1 MKLTKFTATI
11 MLVLASLFWAGNY
24 VFGKF
29 VISTLKPIQINFL
42 RWLLAVIVLFVLSQI
57 IEKPNWKVIFEKWP
71 ILLTLSLFGII
82 GYNILLYDALFFTTS
97 LNAALINS
105 VNPAMIAIFATLI
118 FREKMSKTNVFGL
131 IISLFGVLIILTRGK
146 LMQLFSI
153 NYNVGDILML
163 LVIISWTIYTLLGKR
178 VSNLPPIGTS
188 AVTVLFGV
196 ILMFP
201 FFVASHLTWSF
212 KPVTFYSIL
221 YLALFPSVGSLIFW
235 NSAVPVVGASKA
247 GIFLNLITVF
257 TAIISIILGNSI
269 SYPQI
274 VGGII
279 VIIGVYLTNK
289 KAYLHKPICK

>member
-11 MLVLASLFWAGNY
+11 MLVFASLFWAGNY

-42 RWLLAVIVLFVLSQI
+42 RWLLAVIILFVLSQI
-57 IEKPNWKVIFEKWP
+57 IEKPDWKMIFKKWP
-71 ILLTLSLFGII
+71 ILLILSLFGII

-105 VNPAMIAIFATLI
+105 VNPAMIAVFATLLLG
-118 FREKMSKTNVFGL
+118 ENMSRVNVFGL
-131 IISLFGVLIILTRGK
+131 LISLLGVLIILTQGK

-153 NYNVGDILML
+153 NYNVGDVFML
-163 LVIISWTIYTLLGKR
+163 LVIISWTIYTLLEKK

-212 KPVTFYSIL
+212 KPVTIYSIL
-221 YLALFPSVGSLIFW
+221 YLAIFPSVGSLVFW
-235 NSAVPVVGASKA
+235 NSAVPIVGASKA

-257 TAIISIILGNSI
+257 TAIISILLGNGI
-269 SYPQI
+269 SYSQI
-274 VGGII
+274 IGGVI

-289 KAYLHKPICK
+289 KEHSRNIVYK